1 MPKRR
6 KTSGLSG
13 LELELSYNSLKTL
26 QSSLVFSEQE
36 SSADD
41 TKPDFAEVLSD
52 LLEMMRARLNGPQV
66 CK

>member
-1 MPKRR
+1 MAKKR

-13 LELELSYNSLKTL
+13 LELQLAYQSLKTL
-26 QSSLVFSEQE
+26 QNTIVFEEQE
-36 SSADD
+36 PSADD
-41 TKPDFAEVLSD
+41 DRVTD